1 MKQISIQ
8 ITDITARQ
16 MAVLAEHWG
25 LPPQRHNT
33 AVVERAVATIHLLE
47 IGYETYQARLKQLT
61 TEPVPAHR
69 AALPAEVQALE
80 AQLPEL
86 LRILENGL
94 RAGYSL
100 VQALGM
106 AASDLGEPTGPFTQ
120 TLVDQISGGIPLP
133 VALANWQ
140 SQLASTDLDLLCATV
155 RLQLITGGN
164 LADKF
169 SLLNQI
175 LGQRCRP

>member
-16 MAVLAEHWG
+16 MAALAEHWG
-25 LPPQRHNT
+25 LAQQRHNT
-33 AVVERAVATIHLLE
+33 AVVERAVATVHLLE
-47 IGYETYQARLKQLT
+47 VGYEDYQARLEALT
-61 TEPVPAHR
+61 TEPIPAGS
-69 AALPAEVQALE
+69 ASLPADVQAFE

-94 RAGYSL
+94 RSGYSL
-100 VQALGM
+100 VQALSM
-106 AASDLGEPTGPFTQ
+106 AASDLSGPAGPLTQ
-120 TLVDQISGGIPLP
+120 SLVDQVSGGIPLP
-133 VALANWQ
+133 TALANWQ
-140 SQLASTDLDLLCATV
+140 SQLPSPDLDLLCATI

-175 LGQRCRP
+175 LGQRRRP